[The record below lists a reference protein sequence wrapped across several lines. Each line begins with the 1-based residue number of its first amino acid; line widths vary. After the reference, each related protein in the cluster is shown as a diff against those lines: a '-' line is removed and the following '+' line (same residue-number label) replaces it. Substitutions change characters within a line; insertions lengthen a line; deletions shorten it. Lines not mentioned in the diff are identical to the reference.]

1 MNQPT
6 NRRAVLLSMA
16 ALAAALAASPASA
29 APKVDAR
36 KVHDSVLVLD
46 SHVDIL
52 LPDAAPRYQ
61 APGGGSRASLEQ
73 LTAGGVDALVL
84 AIAVGGGP
92 DTEEAYAAARKTADE
107 KLTAIQAFIASSG
120 GKVEQARTPDEVEQ
134 IYKRGHIA
142 VVLGFQNARSLG
154 PDLVSFD
161 AYYKAGVRVAAL
173 THAGNNIY
181 ADSSRPQASEGERN
195 GGLTDLGKQA
205 IKRFND
211 LGVLVDVTQ
220 LSTAALMQTLAISRA
235 PVVATHSDA
244 RALVNNPRNLTDAEL
259 DAIAAKG
266 GVVQLTPFNS
276 YVHKITPE
284 ERAGIE
290 AIRVQYGL
298 PKTFAVANEGAAI
311 VPEAQRAAFTAALT
325 AAQIRGTVSEFVDHL
340 DYVARRIGADHVG
353 IGSDFNHGSGINGFD
368 GEKDAPNV
376 TAELVKRGYTQKQIA
391 GIWGGNFLR
400 VWREA
405 QAKAAR

>member
-1 MNQPT
+1 MKQAQSIA
-6 NRRAVLLSMA
+6 RRAVLVS
-16 ALAAALAASPASA
+16 AAALAAVLAASA
-29 APKVDAR
+29 AQAARRIDAR

-73 LTAGGVDALVL
+73 LTAGGVDAIVL

-92 DTEEAYAAARKTADE
+92 DTEEAYTAARKTADD
-107 KLTAIQAFIASSG
+107 KLAAIQAFIASGG

-134 IYKRGHIA
+134 IYKRGHVA
-142 VVLGFQNARSLG
+142 VILGFQNARSLG
-154 PDLVSFD
+154 ANLASFD

-181 ADSSRPQASEGERN
+181 ADSSRPQAGEGERN
-195 GGLTDLGKQA
+195 GGLSDLGKQA

-244 RALVNNPRNLTDAEL
+244 RALVNNPRNLSDAEL

-276 YVHKITPE
+276 YVHKITPA
-284 ERAGIE
+284 ERE
-290 AIRVQYGL
+290 KVEQIRVQCG
-298 PKTFAVANEGAAI
+298 GSDAA
-311 VPEAQRAAFTAALT
+311 R
-325 AAQIRGTVSEFVDHL
+325 SETRRIFNGG
-340 DYVARRIGADHVG
+340 RIGAG
-353 IGSDFNHGSGINGFD
+353 
-368 GEKDAPNV
+368 
-376 TAELVKRGYTQKQIA
+376 
-391 GIWGGNFLR
+391 
-400 VWREA
+400 
-405 QAKAAR
+405 ARQRR